1 MKQNK
6 KSWEAQ
12 EIQFIEI
19 RQQNHKQH
27 RFQHLVHPEMNS
39 FALSEMNS
47 DGFYKHKLHKNVSR
61 YSGEVW

>member
-1 MKQNK
+1 MKQNE

-27 RFQHLVHPEMNS
+27 RFQHLVHTEMNS

-47 DGFYKHKLHKNVSR
+47 DGFYKQTS
-61 YSGEVW
+61 